1 MSAFEENPLPP
12 SDPAAKLP
20 EKSLTEQSANS
31 DGSLVSI
38 SPDPFALPA
47 EQSNSNLTVYP
58 PDLQIT
64 WGWAHLAVF
73 GLFAF
78 ASLVVVQLSLAFYFL
93 PRGQKLTQP
102 QLEKYLI
109 SKPEFAIGSMVIW
122 YALIFFFLFVTLS
135 LLRWLPFWKS
145 LGWRQIQPQP
155 FPLPKTPIAYF
166 FLGIGLS
173 MVVAL
178 VTAGLK
184 PPDNSPIEDLFKNRQ
199 SALLFVAM
207 AVLLAP
213 LVEETLFRGYL
224 YPIFARTFGIAPGVV
239 LTGVLFGM
247 MHGAQLAWTWALVAT
262 LTAVGIVFT
271 LVRSRTG
278 SVFASFMMH
287 LGYNSLISV
296 AALWSTHGFTRHQ

>member
-12 SDPAAKLP
+12 PDPAAELP
-20 EKSLTEQSANS
+20 EKPLTDENANPN
-31 DGSLVSI
+31 GPLITI
-38 SPDPFALPA
+38 SPAPYEIPAEPLYSGLPA
-47 EQSNSNLTVYP
+47 YP
-58 PDLQIT
+58 PDLEIT
-64 WGWAHLAVF
+64 WGWAHLVVF

-78 ASLVVVQLSLAFYFL
+78 ASLFIVQLGLAFYFL
-93 PRGQKLTQP
+93 PHGQKLTQP
-102 QLEKYLI
+102 QLEKYLM

-135 LLRWLPFWKS
+135 LLRGLPFWKS
-145 LGWRQIQPQP
+145 LGWRPIGPKP

-166 FLGIGLS
+166 FLGLALS
-173 MVVAL
+173 VVVAL

-184 PPDNSPIEDLFKNRQ
+184 APENSPIEELFKNRQ

-224 YPIFARTFGIAPGVV
+224 YPIFARTFGIAPGIII
-239 LTGVLFGM
+239 TGVLFGM
-247 MHGAQLAWTWALVAT
+247 MHGAQLAWTWALVLT

-278 SVFASFMMH
+278 SVFASYLMH
-287 LGYNSLISV
+287 LGYNSLISI
-296 AALWSTHGFTRHQ
+296 AALLSTHGFTKHP